1 MRLKLRTRVTIAQSI
16 ITKVKRSS
24 YVTIGTSLLPKC
36 PAADIIAPLAPWVN
50 ILYAVHLYSKR
61 DRLSRFDRILQAT
74 VITVTLTY
82 DKTLFESIDL

>member
-1 MRLKLRTRVTIAQSI
+1 MST
-16 ITKVKRSS
+16 
-24 YVTIGTSLLPKC
+24 
-36 PAADIIAPLAPWVN
+36 
-50 ILYAVHLYSKR
+50 ILYNHRMYYLIIFLNSMLLTFYFLYVVHLYSKR